1 MIKRRSKMN
10 GLLNIRPNLIIGI
23 FLTFEVIF
31 SFVGAQLNWKSFHDS
46 ICSSNVGMIIAIVG
60 FIIHVICHISHKK
73 GHRISSDINEI
84 VTEGPFKYIRHP
96 MYTGLLLVFWGI
108 YIARSYFYTAIIPI
122 ASTILLY
129 LLAKEEEKYLLENLG
144 NKYKK
149 YKKKVKWMFIPG
161 II

>member
-1 MIKRRSKMN
+1 MN

-23 FLTFEVIF
+23 FLAFEIIF
-31 SFVGAQLNWKSFHDS
+31 SFIGALLNWKSLHNSTYTVIIGF
-46 ICSSNVGMIIAIVG
+46 IIAILG
-60 FIIHVICHISHKK
+60 FIIHTICHISHKQ
-73 GHRISSDINEI
+73 GHRVSSEIDEI

-96 MYTGLLLVFWGI
+96 MYTGLLLIFWGI
-108 YIARSYFYTAIIPI
+108 YIAWSYVYTLIIPI

-129 LLAKEEEKYLLENLG
+129 LLAKEEEKYLLENLS

>member
-1 MIKRRSKMN
+1 MN
-10 GLLNIRPNLIIGI
+10 GLLNIRPNLIIGM
-23 FLTFEVIF
+23 FLAFEVIF
-31 SFVGAQLNWKSFHDS
+31 SFVGALLNWKSFHDS
-46 ICSSNVGMIIAIVG
+46 TYLVIVGMIIAILG
-60 FIIHVICHISHKK
+60 MIIHMICHICHKK
-73 GHRISSDINEI
+73 GHKISSDIKEI

-122 ASTILLY
+122 ASTILLF
-129 LLAKEEEKYLLENLG
+129 LLAKEEEKYLSENLG
-144 NKYKK
+144 DKYEK